1 MCIAF
6 THLFSIHF
14 GYHFLFLCL
23 MLWTWETDMS
33 FECFKYLYAEVQL
46 QLFLPWK
53 CNCVTMTHSVSMQT
67 QNTRASA
74 VTLPLHTQ
82 RASLVDGAVLHCHLQ
97 YIGLSPQV
105 IDGNTKSVLKKFK
118 IYFKQMYN
126 VVDLLA
132 IIVFTVAF
140 LLKASVKCD
149 DDERY
154 MIYKFS

>member
-1 MCIAF
+1 
-6 THLFSIHF
+6 
-14 GYHFLFLCL
+14 
-23 MLWTWETDMS
+23 
-33 FECFKYLYAEVQL
+33 
-46 QLFLPWK
+46 
-53 CNCVTMTHSVSMQT
+53 MQT